1 MNIITVDDNSRPVPF
16 CTELGYGENVFELGM
31 LNLTG
36 KKIVRFVAYDDYAVI
51 RSTKHIDSKIMLP
64 ENGIQYFF
72 VGKDEDVELLFG
84 KVNIT
89 Y

>member
-1 MNIITVDDNSRPVPF
+1 MNIITVDDNSRAVPF
-16 CTELGYGENVFELGM
+16 CTELGYGENVTQSGL

-36 KKIVRFVAYDDYAVI
+36 KKIVRFVAYDDYAII
-51 RSTKHIDSKIMLP
+51 RSTKHANSQILLP

-72 VGKDEDVELLFG
+72 VGSDEDVFLVSG